1 MLTFFSAQPRRLVI
15 NTIKIAQ
22 IYARLNSMEK
32 AKEYAAQVMN
42 FEGTSEELRKVSS
55 VYMLKFI

>member
-1 MLTFFSAQPRRLVI
+1 
-15 NTIKIAQ
+15 
-22 IYARLNSMEK
+22 MEK

-55 VYMLKFI
+55 VNMLKFT